1 MKTKLLFNSRD
12 ELVAIDFNN
21 VAVVQADGNYT
32 KVVFINKHAI
42 NLSMGINKLADMLKQ
57 AKFDNA
63 FFVKIGRSLLV
74 NQAFLQRIDL
84 QKQQITLSDDN
95 SSIIRLNVSKQVLKA
110 YKSFVA
116 EHYRI

>member
-12 ELVAIDFNN
+12 ELVAIDFNQ

-42 NLSMGINKLADMLKQ
+42 NLSIGINKLADMLKQ

-63 FFVKIGRSLLV
+63 YFVKIGRSLLV
-74 NQAFLQRIDL
+74 NQAFLQRIDI
-84 QKQQITLSDDN
+84 QKQQIILSDDN
-95 SSIIRLNVSKQVLKA
+95 ASTLRISVSKHI
-110 YKSFVA
+110 S
-116 EHYRI
+116 